1 LNQCESE
8 ILNLKFVK
16 NSTENE
22 VIQEI
27 LMKIIKK
34 FIKRW
39 DREGEF
45 LSWSEYLLANRDS
58 EFIDSTSNRLERR
71 NRIILH
77 KRIKFPGKI
86 AIDVVFCIKNY
97 FLLKNIDA
105 LSRLN
110 TLLGKGIYHK
120 QYSKDKFNKILSIID
135 NSFRLR
141 ANKKIA
147 KTGVIDIINKILTF
161 LITKNKFQ
169 KLL

>member
-1 LNQCESE
+1 MIPKESEPPKKKKKLIRRNIWFYYRPINIVKLILNQCESE

-27 LMKIIKK
+27 FMKKIKK

-45 LSWSEYLLANRDS
+45 LSWSEYLLANRDF

-71 NRIILH
+71 NRII
-77 KRIKFPGKI
+77 KDKIIKFPGKR
-86 AIDVVFCIKNY
+86 AIDVVFCVKNY
-97 FLLKNIDA
+97 FIFKNIDA

-110 TLLGKGIYHK
+110 TPLGKGIY
-120 QYSKDKFNKILSIID
+120 QW
-135 NSFRLR
+135 
-141 ANKKIA
+141 
-147 KTGVIDIINKILTF
+147 
-161 LITKNKFQ
+161 
-169 KLL
+169 